1 MSSRYLR
8 ASGVHASIE
17 PDTLVPGSAILALGG
32 AEQSHVNLADPGQIF
47 YEYLAR
53 MAHATDLVAPPG
65 QPLTAAHLGAG
76 ALTLP
81 RYLQH
86 TRPGSRQWAVEL
98 VRELPDF
105 VLTELPLPEGTRLE
119 MALGDARAEFAALE
133 PEADGGT
140 RRFDVVVLDVF
151 SGPEA
156 PAHLASADFYR
167 EVAERLEPGGLF
179 LVNVGDDPP
188 CTLIRSEGKALLE
201 VFPGG
206 VAALCETGML
216 AARYPG
222 NIVFAARAEPWAA
235 AWTEALLAA
244 GPHPA
249 AVLSGM
255 ELEDWLG

>member
-8 ASGVHASIE
+8 ASGVHATIE

-32 AEQSHVNLADPGQIF
+32 AEQSHVNLADPSQIF

-53 MAHATDLVAPPG
+53 MAHVTDLVAPAGEPV
-65 QPLTAAHLGAG
+65 TAAHLGAG

-86 TRPGSRQWAVEL
+86 VRPGSRQWAVEL
-98 VRELPDF
+98 ERELPDF
-105 VLTELPLPEGTRLE
+105 VLAELPLPAGARLE

-133 PEADGGT
+133 PESDGEP

-167 EVAERLEPGGLF
+167 EVAERLEPGGVF

-188 CTLIRSEGKALLE
+188 LTLIRSQGKALLE
-201 VFPGG
+201 VFDG
-206 VAALCETGML
+206 VAALCESGML
-216 AARYPG
+216 SGRYPG
-222 NIVFAARAEPWAA
+222 NIVFAARAEGWPAG
-235 AWTEALLAA
+235 WTDALLAA

-249 AVLSGM
+249 SVLSGM

>member
-98 VRELPDF
+98 ERELPDF
-105 VLTELPLPEGTRLE
+105 VLTELPLP
-119 MALGDARAEFAALE
+119 
-133 PEADGGT
+133 
-140 RRFDVVVLDVF
+140 
-151 SGPEA
+151 
-156 PAHLASADFYR
+156 
-167 EVAERLEPGGLF
+167 
-179 LVNVGDDPP
+179 
-188 CTLIRSEGKALLE
+188 
-201 VFPGG
+201 
-206 VAALCETGML
+206 
-216 AARYPG
+216 
-222 NIVFAARAEPWAA
+222 
-235 AWTEALLAA
+235 
-244 GPHPA
+244 
-249 AVLSGM
+249 
-255 ELEDWLG
+255 

>member
-8 ASGVHASIE
+8 ASGIHASIE

-53 MAHATDLVAPPG
+53 MAAVIDLMAPEG
-65 QPLTAAHLGAG
+65 QALTAAHLGAG
-76 ALTLP
+76 AFTLP

-98 VRELPDF
+98 ERELPDF
-105 VLTELPLPEGTRLE
+105 VLTELPLPQDTRLE
-119 MALGDARAEFAALE
+119 VALGDARDEFAALSPGPSGE
-133 PEADGGT
+133 P
-140 RRFDVVVLDVF
+140 RRFALVVLDVF

-156 PAHLASADFYR
+156 PSHLASADFYR
-167 EVAERLEPGGLF
+167 EVADRLEPGGLF

-188 CTLIRSEGKALLE
+188 FTLIRSQGKALLE
-201 VFPGG
+201 VFPG

-216 AARYPG
+216 SARYPG
-222 NIVFAARAEPWAA
+222 NIVFAARTDPWPSD
-235 AWTEALLAA
+235 WTDALLAA